1 MKWVVTILLEYE
13 WRTGAPKPGTER
25 EIMRTNTA
33 ANVASS
39 PAKSEVRKDNQFRID
54 AVPAG
59 SGLWVGDAAVFNV
72 AGSFCATQ
80 SKCTHTGGPFNEAT
94 PYGSPL
100 TLPF

>member
-25 EIMRTNTA
+25 EIMRTNTE

-39 PAKSEVRKDNQFRID
+39 PTKSEVRKDNQFRID

-59 SGLWVGDAAVFNV
+59 SGLLVGTRQCSMSRAVSVPRELNAHIGEV
-72 AGSFCATQ
+72 R
-80 SKCTHTGGPFNEAT
+80 
-94 PYGSPL
+94 
-100 TLPF
+100 